1 MDLGAF
7 VKQELERLKLPRD
20 LFYEVAELYINFRR
34 DRKKIVTHFDQES
47 VLKTIILTVAR
58 KNGYFVLLDEICNG
72 MDKKAVLR
80 ILERIR
86 EYLGY
91 PNYLNFS
98 SEGYAKRV
106 GQLLDIQYEELEKI
120 LNEILNNAGQETP
133 VSILAKFSEYLNI
146 EFSKLLKIRPTLTR
160 QQINKYKKNI

>member
-1 MDLGAF
+1 MDIEAF
-7 VKQELERLKLPRD
+7 VKQELERLKLPQD
-20 LFYEVAELYINFRR
+20 LFYEIAELYINFRR
-34 DRKKIVTHFDQES
+34 DRKKVATHFDQEK
-47 VLKTIILTVAR
+47 VLKSIILTVAR
-58 KNGYFVLLDEICNG
+58 KNGYFVLLDEICDG
-72 MDKKAVLR
+72 WDKKIILR

-91 PNYLNFS
+91 PNYMNFN

-106 GQLLDIQYEELEKI
+106 GQLLDIQYEDLKKI
-120 LNEILNNAGQETP
+120 LNKIVNNAYQETP

-160 QQINKYKKNI
+160 QQINKYKKTI